1 MEELTP
7 PVRPKKGVTGV
18 LTIHSSPSAL
28 RTHVEWALHNIMGTS
43 VVLNWKT
50 QPHAAG
56 TYRATLEFRD
66 RSGLGAAITKA
77 LRSWHYIR
85 FEVQELDGERGQLF
99 RFTPDLGL
107 HRADIDALG
116 SILIN
121 ESVLT
126 HALAQSF
133 DEESLRYAVKKT
145 LGTDWDEEL
154 DIYRG
159 VELQEALRLKAI

>member
-28 RTHVEWALHNIMGTS
+28 RTHIEWALHNLIGTP
-43 VVLNWKT
+43 VALNWKT

-56 TYRATLEFRD
+56 TYRTTLEFRD
-66 RSGLGAAITKA
+66 RSGLAASMTKA

-85 FEVQELDGERGQLF
+85 FEVQEMDGDRGQLF

-107 HRADIDALG
+107 HRADIDAMG

-121 ESVLT
+121 ETSL
-126 HALAQSF
+126 HNALSQSF
-133 DEESLRYAVKKT
+133 DEESLRFALNKT
-145 LGTDWDEEL
+145 LGTEWDAEL